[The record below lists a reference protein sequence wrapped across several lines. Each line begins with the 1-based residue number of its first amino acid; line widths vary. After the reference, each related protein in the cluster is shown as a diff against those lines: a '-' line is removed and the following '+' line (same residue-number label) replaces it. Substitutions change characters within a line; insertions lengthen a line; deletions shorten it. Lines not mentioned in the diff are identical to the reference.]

1 VHGATPCTT
10 LGVPEFSQGRAY
22 GDSLGAALGG
32 RAAACGFS
40 FPLSSPR
47 GRGREGAPQDPS
59 ALGPP
64 RRLPEGPELT
74 RKFRYLPV

>member
-22 GDSLGAALGG
+22 SGSLGTLLGD
-32 RAAACGFS
+32 RADRMRVP
-40 FPLSSPR
+40 FPNLLPP
-47 GRGREGAPQDPS
+47 GKREGGALLDPS
-59 ALGPP
+59 VLGPP

>member
-1 VHGATPCTT
+1 VRAAAPCTT

-22 GDSLGAALGG
+22 GDSLGASLGTRADRMRVPFPNLLPPGRREG
-32 RAAACGFS
+32 RA
-40 FPLSSPR
+40 PL
-47 GRGREGAPQDPS
+47 DPS
-59 ALGPP
+59 VLEPP